1 MFNISVLLANLPET
15 SPFFVC
21 PNGFGEHLF
30 FKNRCI
36 TLFWMRNF
44 SVIQSWIESGVYP
57 KRNFKGSISIML
69 QTPNLKSDVNAAHRF
84 WNVTFSEYF
93 IAILFQA
100 TFRNNKSSNLHWT
113 LTPLSSVTAA
123 EKSWFSY
130 DLGNARPWEVFWQ
143 EKPLQLQLGNIYWN
157 EIMYLP
163 NCFNYH

>member
-1 MFNISVLLANLPET
+1 MYRLICQKSVHFLSAQMAFFHMFIVLGMYN
-15 SPFFVC
+15 FVLNEEFQC
-21 PNGFGEHLF
+21 HSKLD
-30 FKNRCI
+30 
-36 TLFWMRNF
+36 
-44 SVIQSWIESGVYP
+44 WIWGLSKKKLQRVYI
-57 KRNFKGSISIML
+57 FQSIML
-69 QTPNLKSDVNAAHRF
+69 LMLPTPNLKSGVNTAHRF

-157 EIMYLP
+157 EIIYLIV
-163 NCFNYH
+163 